1 MDYGLKL
8 NLVPETLGETRV
20 VYVPPCYAD
29 VLEAGGEEFDPRK
42 HDTKV
47 IVLKL
52 FEGDFEC
59 RQ

>member
-8 NLVPETLGETRV
+8 KVVPETLVEPRV

-29 VLEAGGEEFDPRK
+29 MLEAEGEEFDPRK
-42 HDTKV
+42 HNTKV
-47 IVLKL
+47 IVMKS
-52 FEGDFEC
+52 FEGYFKC